1 MRANVVSFV
10 LAVAGLVIFALLA
23 SSAPAAS
30 TGGPVGATGP
40 GLSTAS
46 ARSKA
51 GSDPPG
57 PVKADGKFCG
67 ALAAVSSALNKTAT
81 AATAKTRGSALGH
94 LESEVTRLVS
104 LAPSAKTASDARD
117 VEHAYAALYD
127 AESAARSANDH
138 PYSRGR
144 SLLADMSTFHGL
156 LTRFEA
162 DLCAAGS
169 GN

>member
-10 LAVAGLVIFALLA
+10 LAVVGLVIFALLA

-46 ARSKA
+46 ARSRR
-51 GSDPPG
+51 GSPPPG

-81 AATAKTRGSALGH
+81 AATAKTRGSALSH

-104 LAPSAKTASDARD
+104 L
-117 VEHAYAALYD
+117 L
-127 AESAARSANDH
+127 RSARLGSLAREVLHAPGAGH

-144 SLLADMSTFHGL
+144 SLLADISAFHGL
-156 LTRFEA
+156 LARFEA
-162 DLCAAGS
+162 DLCADGS

>member
-10 LAVAGLVIFALLA
+10 LAVLGLVIFALLA

-46 ARSKA
+46 ARSKR
-51 GSDPPG
+51 DVLPRG

-81 AATAKTRGSALGH
+81 AATAKTRGSALSH

-104 LAPSAKTASDARD
+104 L
-117 VEHAYAALYD
+117 L
-127 AESAARSANDH
+127 RSAGLGSFAREVLHAFGVVD
-138 PYSRGR
+138 PYQRGR
-144 SLLADMSTFHGL
+144 LLPVDLSTFHGL
-156 LTRFEA
+156 LARFEA
-162 DLCAAGS
+162 DLCADGS